1 MIRDI
6 LKRIRPRRR
15 AVLRL
20 RHGKPYVKSYSQ
32 LGEDMVVRHVFR
44 KLGIAHPT
52 YIDIGA
58 NDPLRFNNT
67 ALLYETGSRGVTIEP
82 DPAVFKEIV
91 RRRTRDINLNIGISD
106 ANGEADFYRCNDDK
120 LSTFSK
126 EEAERVVRKTPA
138 LSFEVMKIPTRTI
151 GSVIAEYCGGVFPD
165 FLSLDVEGLDYT
177 VLKSIE
183 YEKSAP
189 KVICVETAH
198 AYNEIDAFLT
208 SKGYT
213 RLSTTFLNT
222 IYCRTTLWEN
232 R

>member
-1 MIRDI
+1 M
-6 LKRIRPRRR
+6 KRIRPLRR

-44 KLGIAHPT
+44 KLGIARPT

-91 RRRTRDINLNIGISD
+91 RKRTRDINLNIGISD

-126 EEAERVVRKTPA
+126 EEAGRVTRKTPA

-151 GSVIAEYCGGVFPD
+151 DSVIAEYCGGAFPD

-177 VLKSIE
+177 VLKSID

-198 AYNEIDAFLT
+198 AYDEIDRLLT

-213 RLSTTFLNT
+213 GLSTTFLNT
-222 IYCRTTLWEN
+222 IYCNTVLWEN

>member
-1 MIRDI
+1 
-6 LKRIRPRRR
+6 
-15 AVLRL
+15 
-20 RHGKPYVKSYSQ
+20 
-32 LGEDMVVRHVFR
+32 MVVRHVFR
-44 KLGIAHPT
+44 KLAIAHPT